1 VKKAILI
8 VVFILAG
15 FGGGVVFMKTQS
27 GKAAVADKP
36 AAADEEKDAG
46 PRLTHDADGNVVINM
61 DDETQGNIGIT
72 VAKPA
77 AAQYNRELTGYG
89 RVMDPAPLAAL
100 VTELASAQAAYLAS
114 SNELVRLKTLEGQG
128 NASTRAL
135 QAAEAGALHD
145 QLAIQSAKDR
155 LAMGWGKGLAG
166 QGDLAAF
173 VQSLTSQDAALI
185 RIDLPAAEPMKSPPG
200 GARVLPISGSAVEAD
215 FLGATAGVDPQMQGR
230 GFIFLVKQNGGGL
243 VSGEAVT
250 GYLKMP
256 GETLEGVI
264 IPRAAV
270 VRTEGAGWVYILK
283 GSAEALKRIP
293 IALDHATDAGWFV
306 SKGVTAEDYVV
317 VTGAQTLLSE
327 EMKAS
332 LKPD

>member
-1 VKKAILI
+1 MKKAILI

-15 FGGGVVFMKTQS
+15 FGGGVVFMKAL
-27 GKAAVADKP
+27 GDKPPGARP
-36 AAADEEKDAG
+36 AAAEEEKDPG
-46 PRLTHDADGNVVINM
+46 PRLTHDADGNVIINM

-100 VTELASAQAAYLAS
+100 VTEQASAQAAYVAS

-135 QAAEAGALHD
+135 QTAEAAALHD

-155 LAMGWGKGLAG
+155 LAMGWGKSLAG
-166 QGDLAAF
+166 QGDLGAF
-173 VQSLTSQDAALI
+173 VQSLTAQDAALI
-185 RIDLPAAEPMKSPPG
+185 RIDLPADEAMKLQPG
-200 GARVLPISGSAVEAD
+200 GARVLPISGNAVEAD

-230 GFIFLVKQNGGGL
+230 GFIFLVKQNGTGL

-250 GYLKMP
+250 GYLKVP
-256 GETLEGVI
+256 GETLEGVV

-270 VRTEGAGWVYILK
+270 VRTEGTGWVYVLK
-283 GSAEALKRIP
+283 GSAEAFRRTQIP
-293 IALDHATDAGWFV
+293 LDHATDAGWFV